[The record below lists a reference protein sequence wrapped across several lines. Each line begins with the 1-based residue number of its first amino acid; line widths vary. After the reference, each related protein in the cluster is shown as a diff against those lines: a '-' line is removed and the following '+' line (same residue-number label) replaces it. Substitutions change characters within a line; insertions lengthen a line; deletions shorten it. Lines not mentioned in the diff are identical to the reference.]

1 MGQALVKIVGEC
13 PFCSKGNEDE
23 RNVKKSLRE
32 GKSGY
37 KSEYKCGIGKSCI
50 VVKLY
55 KFVDES
61 LGFKDRESFY

>member
-23 RNVKKSLRE
+23 RNVKKILRD
-32 GKSGY
+32 G
-37 KSEYKCGIGKSCI
+37 KSEYKCGVGKTCI

-61 LGFKDRESFY
+61 LGFKDSESFY